1 MLFLMVMVWGFSDE
15 DPVGLRQFSDQ
26 PVDVG
31 QESSAGGT
39 VVWVVPV
46 VDRSYVDSNKLLIMT
61 VSPIVAL
68 R

>member
-1 MLFLMVMVWGFSDE
+1 MVMVWGFSDE

-31 QESSAGGT
+31 QESSAGGM

-46 VDRSYVDSNKLLIMT
+46 VDRSYMGSNKLLIM
-61 VSPIVAL
+61 IVPQL
-68 R
+68 LH